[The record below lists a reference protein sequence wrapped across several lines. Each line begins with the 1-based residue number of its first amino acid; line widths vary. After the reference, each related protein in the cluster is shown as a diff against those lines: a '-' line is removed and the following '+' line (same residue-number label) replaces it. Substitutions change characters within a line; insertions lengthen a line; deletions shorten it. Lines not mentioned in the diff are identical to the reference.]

1 MKWRAWAVVCLLVLS
16 AEAAEAVPFTVKS
29 FNIRN
34 SNQNSWSV
42 SDTYDDNERRGD
54 RVIQSIL
61 VIGLSRMSPLRA
73 P

>member
-1 MKWRAWAVVCLLVLS
+1 MMKWCAWAVVCLLVLS
-16 AEAAEAVPFTVKS
+16 AGAAEAVPFTVKS

-54 RVIQSIL
+54 RVI
-61 VIGLSRMSPLRA
+61 SRS
-73 P
+73 